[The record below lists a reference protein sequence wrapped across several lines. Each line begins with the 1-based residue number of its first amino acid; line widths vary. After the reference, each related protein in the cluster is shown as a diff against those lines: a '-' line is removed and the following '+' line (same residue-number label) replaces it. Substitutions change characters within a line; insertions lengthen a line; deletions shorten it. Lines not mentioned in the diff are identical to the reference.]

1 MIIFKLTRHSG
12 KSSDICVSKRMNIFL
27 KLLSLSPVK
36 QVLHHVRVALW
47 EHTNQTVAM
56 EHARLVLEDLSAPHL
71 LQNPLNVVQENTGR

>member
-1 MIIFKLTRHSG
+1 
-12 KSSDICVSKRMNIFL
+12 MNIFL
-27 KLLSLSPVK
+27 KFLSLSSVK

-56 EHARLVLEDLSAPHL
+56 EHARLVLEDLSAPHS